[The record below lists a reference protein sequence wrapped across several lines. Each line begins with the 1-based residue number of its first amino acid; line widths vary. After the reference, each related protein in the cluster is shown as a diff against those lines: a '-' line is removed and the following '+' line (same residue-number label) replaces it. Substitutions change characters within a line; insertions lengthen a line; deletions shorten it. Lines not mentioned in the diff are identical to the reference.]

1 MDRDVIA
8 RKLEQL
14 RHHAAR
20 IESKKPFRAEDLAAN
35 EDLRDVV
42 VFNLVQAVEV
52 CVDVGM
58 HVVAESS
65 LPPPESMGEVFD
77 RLSELS
83 VFSSQDQETALAR
96 RLKQAVGFRNVAV
109 HGYATLD
116 LAAVLRACES
126 GLEDLRRFAAAIA
139 IKYVKPEGEAP
150 PGSNSNPR

>member
-8 RKLEQL
+8 RKIEQL
-14 RHHAAR
+14 RHHVAR

-58 HVVAESS
+58 HIVSESS

-77 RLSELS
+77 RLSGLS
-83 VFSSQDQETALAR
+83 VFSPRGEDTELVR

-109 HGYATLD
+109 HGYTALD
-116 LAAVLRACES
+116 LGAVLRACEA
-126 GLEDLRRFAAAIA
+126 GLEDLRRFAAAIGS
-139 IKYVKPEGEAP
+139 KYLKPEGEAP
-150 PGSNSNPR
+150 PGPDSNPG

>member
-14 RHHAAR
+14 RHHVAR
-20 IESKKPFRAEDLAAN
+20 IESKKPFLAADLAAG

-58 HVVAESS
+58 HIVSESS

-77 RLSELS
+77 RLAGLS
-83 VFSSQDQETALAR
+83 VFSSRAEDTELVR

-109 HGYATLD
+109 HGYAALD
-116 LAAVLRACES
+116 LDAVTRACET
-126 GLEDLRRFAAAIA
+126 GLEDLRQFAATIGN
-139 IKYVKPEGEAP
+139 KYLKPE
-150 PGSNSNPR
+150 S